1 MKKAILLFLV
11 MFAVLVDL
19 HAQMAVYVR
28 SQKGDKPVRGVIVYS
43 FSQRKQAKAAY
54 EEATKKGNYANS
66 FDKKKY
72 GVIAEQKTDAN
83 GSCLI
88 DVPNF
93 GALILDGGDAGTI
106 HAFRLFYVEDHID
119 DELDSDIELVLDT
132 LHIQS
137 DMTTMTT
144 RTIEEVTK
152 RATGKIGTA
161 GGGIKRHGGYITI
174 ERDIDISESLARS
187 DARFVAMPT
196 IHFRDSFS
204 VAAHKSG
211 TVSGFSV
218 NSGDSIDVGDV
229 LLCIDGD
236 TLLSEISGRV
246 CELLCQNGDTVK
258 HKQSLLNLTSAT
270 KHMPPAVI
278 DGKEYERNMHRRMSF
293 VTSRDRLSDYYFD
306 KGMHLENQMKERIHY
321 SKETKIA
328 KGTKYYVPGVLWYED
343 YNAVYHEESI
353 LFNDGM
359 EQEPMRFLDWD
370 AARQF
375 SPIDVESFYIQGQ
388 ATKSKD
394 STDFKIKFEQGKE
407 YLNLKDSNT
416 VLERDNMISWL
427 SQYYNMREGELS
439 DIEVMGY
446 SSPEGSEATN
456 KRLSRARSKTIEQ
469 LLKSHFPDVKIK
481 LIFDKYS
488 NIVPWEI
495 VADSMSQMN
504 DTLALHYAEELR
516 KTIADRT
523 GFDAQDRAVSAND
536 ELEDYLD
543 RNVLDRVRVVRIK
556 ASITVN
562 KVLTKDEIINRYK
575 TDASF
580 RNGKLLPY
588 QYYTMI
594 CHLADVED
602 WDELYK
608 VSQNAYM
615 DRRLQRNEIKRFAN
629 PLSTDSSTYTK
640 ESPVPYPLAG
650 YYYAVSCMRKG
661 LVDLEILKPYL
672 DDGPAGDDRNDGYV
686 MNSLPFIVAQVLM
699 YCQDEDFDG
708 ANKLIEKYNLMK
720 YPDLL
725 GLIMFVRCLDGQY
738 QDSPEVRDYVMSTSV
753 MNKAVMLTALGK
765 YSEALGV
772 LYGDDIPENEAK
784 VEYLRAICLF
794 RKQNDYIT
802 RFEAEKIPISAL
814 YVEEDDG
821 LVGGDKT
828 EEDKNAIPAAW
839 ASPIFK
845 AFKLDKKNIEYFP
858 QDGYF
863 NNAYRQMIM
872 YAWKRMQSGV
882 PMERIAVE
890 YNALIRKME
899 DDKKKMSTF
908 VSKGSN

>member
-88 DVPNF
+88 DVPSF

-137 DMTTMTT
+137 NMKT
-144 RTIEEVTK
+144 RQLGEVTK
-152 RATGKIGTA
+152 RATGRIGVA

-174 ERDIDISESLARS
+174 ERDIDISENLARS

-196 IHFRDSFS
+196 IHFLDTVS

-211 TVSGFSV
+211 GVSGFSL
-218 NSGDSIDVGDV
+218 SIGDSVNVGDV

-236 TLLSEISGRV
+236 TLLSETTGRV
-246 CELLCQNGDTVK
+246 SDVLCQNADTVK
-258 HKQSLLNLTSAT
+258 QKQSLLTLVSAIR
-270 KHMPPAVI
+270 HLPPAVI
-278 DGKEYERNMHRRMSF
+278 DGKEYGRSMVRRMSF

-375 SPIDVESFYIQGQ
+375 SPIDVEQFYIQGQ

-416 VLERDNMISWL
+416 VRERDNMISWL

-439 DIEVMGY
+439 DIEVLGY
-446 SSPEGSEATN
+446 SSPEGLEARN
-456 KRLSRARSKTIEQ
+456 KLLSHGRARTILQ
-469 LLKSHFPDVKIK
+469 LLTSHFPDVKIK
-481 LIFDKYS
+481 LVFDKNS
-488 NIVPWEI
+488 NIVPWET
-495 VADSMSQMN
+495 VVDSMSQMN
-504 DTLALHYAEELR
+504 DTLAHYYAEEIR
-516 KTIADRT
+516 KIIIDRA
-523 GFDAQDRAVSAND
+523 GFDAQYRAIKAND
-536 ELEDYLD
+536 DLYDYLD
-543 RNVLDRVRVVRIK
+543 KNVLDRVRVVRIK

-562 KVLTKDEIINRYK
+562 KVLTKEEIITRYK

-672 DDGPAGDDRNDGYV
+672 DDGPVGDDRNDGYV

>member
-1 MKKAILLFLV
+1 MLF
-11 MFAVLVDL
+11 VLVDVQ
-19 HAQMAVYVR
+19 AQMAVYVR
-28 SQKGDKPVRGVIVYS
+28 SQKDDKPVKGVIVYS

-54 EEATKKGNYANS
+54 DEAIKEGNYANS
-66 FDKKKY
+66 FDKRKH

-88 DVPNF
+88 DVPSF

-106 HAFRLFYVEDHID
+106 HSFSLFYVEDHID
-119 DELDSDIELVLDT
+119 NELDNDIELVLDT
-132 LHIQS
+132 LPTQTQS
-137 DMTTMTT
+137 GIKTTDM
-144 RTIEEVTK
+144 REVSK
-152 RATGKIGTA
+152 RGISKIGTA
-161 GGGIKRHGGYITI
+161 GGNIKRHGGYITV

-204 VAAHKSG
+204 VTAHKSG
-211 TVSGFSV
+211 IVSGFSV

-236 TLLSEISGRV
+236 TLLSETSGRV

-258 HKQSLLNLTSAT
+258 HKQSLLNLTSAIR
-270 KHMPPAVI
+270 HMPPAVI
-278 DGKEYERNMHRRMSF
+278 DGKEYERSMVRRMSF
-293 VTSRDRLSDYYFD
+293 VTSRDRLYDYYFD
-306 KGMHLENQMKERIHY
+306 KGMHLEDHMKERIRY
-321 SKETKIA
+321 RKETKIA

-343 YNAVYHEESI
+343 YNVVYHEESI
-353 LFNDGM
+353 LFHDGK

-375 SPIDVESFYIQGQ
+375 SPIDKDMFYIQGQ

-416 VLERDNMISWL
+416 VRERDNMISWL

-439 DIEVMGY
+439 DIEVLGY
-446 SSPEGSEATN
+446 SSPEGLQSRN
-456 KRLSRARSKTIEQ
+456 KVLSHGRARTILQ
-469 LLKSHFPDVKIK
+469 LLTSQFPNVRIKSV
-481 LIFDKYS
+481 FDKHE
-488 NIVPWEI
+488 NIVPWET
-495 VADSMSQMN
+495 VADSMLQMN
-504 DTLALHYAEELR
+504 DTLARHYAEEVR
-516 KTIADRT
+516 KIIADKE
-523 GFDAQDRAVSAND
+523 GFDAQYRAIKSND
-536 ELEDYLD
+536 DLYDYLD
-543 RNVLDRVRVVRIK
+543 KNVLDRVRVVRIK

-608 VSQNAYM
+608 VSKNAYM
-615 DRRLQRNEIKRFAN
+615 DRRLQYNEIKRFAI
-629 PLSTDSSTYTK
+629 PLSTDSLTYTE

-672 DDGPAGDDRNDGYV
+672 DDGPAGDDRKDGYV

-738 QDSPEVRDYVMSTSV
+738 QDFPEVRDYVMSTSV

-772 LYGDDIPENEAK
+772 LYGDDIPENDAK

-872 YAWKRMQSGV
+872 YAWERMQSGV

-899 DDKKKMSTF
+899 EDKKKMSTF